1 MKRIFKYELKITNT
15 QEVSLPIGAE
25 ILSAQYQGNQLCIWV
40 MVNDA
45 AEYKR
50 PTVIR
55 IYGTGHKIEE
65 TNLEYVA
72 TVQDPNYF
80 VWHIFKQL

>member
-1 MKRIFKYELKITNT
+1 MKRIFKYELKVTDE

-25 ILSAQYQGNQLCIWV
+25 ILTAQYQGNQLCIWA
-40 MVNDA
+40 MVNDT

-55 IYGTGHKIEE
+55 IYGTGHKIPE
-65 TNLEYVA
+65 TNLEYIA
-72 TVQDPNYF
+72 TVQDAGLF